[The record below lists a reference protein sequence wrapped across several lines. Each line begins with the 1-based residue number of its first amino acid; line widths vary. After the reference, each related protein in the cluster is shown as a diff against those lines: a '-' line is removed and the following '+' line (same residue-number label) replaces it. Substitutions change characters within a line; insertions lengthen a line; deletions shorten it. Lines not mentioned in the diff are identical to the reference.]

1 MRSTRLFKIA
11 AAAAIA
17 TGVATAVAAQG
28 GPRGERGWGMWGDN
42 GPGWGMGM
50 MWGRRGPRG
59 SGSDWMLERVEG
71 HLAFMKAE
79 IKITEAQTAA
89 WNRLADTI
97 RTAAKHHNERMKAV
111 FAQEPKTLP
120 ERLDAQEQF
129 MSVRL
134 QEIKT
139 LKVALKG
146 LYDVLSEDQRKEADD
161 MGIPMVGPMVGM
173 GGPWMGGGTRGQW
186 NN

>member
-17 TGVATAVAAQG
+17 TGLATAVAAQG
-28 GPRGERGWGMWGDN
+28 GPRDERGWGMRGGN

-50 MWGRRGPRG
+50 MWGRGAQGRGP
-59 SGSDWMLERVEG
+59 DWMLERIEG
-71 HLAFMKAE
+71 HLAFMKTE
-79 IKITEAQTAA
+79 IKVTDAQTAA
-89 WNRLADTI
+89 WNKLADTV
-97 RTAAKHHNERMKAV
+97 RTAAKHHNDRMRAV

-120 ERLDAQEQF
+120 ERLDAQAQF

-134 QEIKT
+134 EEIKT
-139 LKVALKG
+139 IKVALKG

-161 MGIPMVGPMVGM
+161 MGIPMVGM
-173 GGPWMGGGTRGQW
+173 GGPWMGGGMRGNW
-186 NN
+186 N

>member
-11 AAAAIA
+11 AAAIIA
-17 TGVATAVAAQG
+17 TGVATAVSAQG
-28 GPRGERGWGMWGDN
+28 GPRGERGWGMWGGN

-50 MWGRRGPRG
+50 MWGRGSRGDGP
-59 SGSDWMLERVEG
+59 DWMLERIEG

-89 WNRLADTI
+89 WNRLADTV
-97 RTAAKHHNERMKAV
+97 RTAAKHHNERMRAV

-134 QEIKT
+134 EEIKT
-139 LKVALKG
+139 IKVALKG

-161 MGIPMVGPMVGM
+161 MGIPMVGM
-173 GGPWMGGGTRGQW
+173 GGPWMGGGMRGNW
-186 NN
+186 N